1 MSFLTDRARANG
13 LGSAKEGTGH
23 FWSQRITA
31 IALVPLGLLF
41 VFPFAAALGD
51 GHEAVLALYGRPF
64 HAIVAGLFI
73 AVAFNHLRLGVQ
85 VVVEDYVHGGARAVV
100 LVLNTL
106 ICAALAFGGLFA
118 VAKIAFAG

>member
-1 MSFLTDRARANG
+1 MSFLTDRARAHG
-13 LGSAKEGTGH
+13 HGSARDGTEH
-23 FWSQRITA
+23 FWRQRVTA

-41 VFPFAAALGD
+41 IFPFASALGD
-51 GHEAVLALYGRPF
+51 SHEAVLELYSNPV

-73 AVAFNHLRLGVQ
+73 VVAFNHLRLGVQ
-85 VVVEDYVHGGARAVV
+85 VVVEDYVHGGLRTVV

-106 ICAALAFGGLFA
+106 FCTLFAFGGLFA